1 MLAFQFSEVTNAH
14 FSFFQVRGRMT
25 PERQRL
31 VQSSWR
37 AVEPNAARL
46 VELAVLHLV
55 SIAPSVRSRLDGA
68 TLPLVCQR
76 IAGMLGR
83 LVETL
88 DEPKQFVPL
97 AISLGRENPDRGLTA
112 KLYPAMGEALIFAL
126 HLQLGDAFTVELQ
139 MAWLEFDRLVCAIMQ
154 RGELSKTGEFARY
167 RTGEYAAYQGAVAK
181 QA

>member
-1 MLAFQFSEVTNAH
+1 
-14 FSFFQVRGRMT
+14 MT

-31 VQSSWR
+31 VQDSWR
-37 AVEPNAARL
+37 TLEPNGTRL

-55 SIAPSVRSRLDGA
+55 SIAPSVRSCLDGA
-68 TLPLVCQR
+68 TLPLVCQH

-112 KLYPAMGEALIFAL
+112 KLYPSMGEALIFAL
-126 HLQLGDAFTVELQ
+126 HLQLGDAFTAELQ
-139 MAWLEFDRLVCAIMQ
+139 TAWLEFDRLVCAIMQ
-154 RGELSKTGEFARY
+154 RGELSKTGEFARF
-167 RTGEYAAYQGAVAK
+167 RTGEYAAYQGAAAK